1 MMMNK
6 KTIFFIVLALASLQ
20 GYAQKARKLSFI
32 GGARSSVFS
41 NALSV
46 SDTLI
51 DTTTAKNNYGGYTL
65 LDLGF
70 NIQPNKQTEIMGMFR
85 IKNNYGGFWGSGVQF
100 DVRQLWVKGVV
111 GNALR

>member
-6 KTIFFIVLALASLQ
+6 KTIFFFALALASLQ

-46 SDTLI
+46 SDTLA
-51 DTTTAKNNYGGYTL
+51 DTTTAKNNYGDYFFYCVNFKRG
-65 LDLGF
+65 
-70 NIQPNKQTEIMGMFR
+70 
-85 IKNNYGGFWGSGVQF
+85 
-100 DVRQLWVKGVV
+100 
-111 GNALR
+111 

>member
-6 KTIFFIVLALASLQ
+6 KTIFFFVLALASLQ

-46 SDTLI
+46 SDTLA

-70 NIQPNKQTEIMGMFR
+70 NIQPNKQTEIMGMFQ
-85 IKNNYGGFWGSGVQF
+85 KEVALHMKVQLTQELMGLS
-100 DVRQLWVKGVV
+100 VMS
-111 GNALR
+111 A

>member
-6 KTIFFIVLALASLQ
+6 KTIFFFVLALASLQ

-46 SDTLI
+46 SDTLAE
-51 DTTTAKNNYGGYTL
+51 TTTAKNNYGGYTL
-65 LDLGF
+65 LD
-70 NIQPNKQTEIMGMFR
+70 
-85 IKNNYGGFWGSGVQF
+85 
-100 DVRQLWVKGVV
+100 
-111 GNALR
+111 